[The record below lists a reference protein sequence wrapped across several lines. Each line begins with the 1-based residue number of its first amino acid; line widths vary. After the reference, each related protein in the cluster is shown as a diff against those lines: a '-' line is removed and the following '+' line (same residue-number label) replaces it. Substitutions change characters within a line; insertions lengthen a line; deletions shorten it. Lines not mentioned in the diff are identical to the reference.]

1 MEKERKKSEENYNE
15 EKIFSPKIKSI
26 SNSKVENPKY
36 IIEKNSEKTK
46 ADTLDSSNNSY
57 KIINYNNKQKEDY
70 YNLSNSNNTNFT
82 NSISAFDLFQKNEH
96 FFIKIKLDETKEKI
110 LNLKKNIDKKNEEIL
125 SLQNKLKELKNEKI
139 NKKLE
144 LENLLSNKESYEEIF
159 KNLLND
165 DFNQSSQINQ
175 YEDINIL
182 INDLDNCS
190 SEKIIEQIK
199 ILFNEFKIN
208 YNEYDINEISNEIK
222 YNYPLVKINK
232 NLSQNEIINKFL
244 NEFYEPI
251 NKIVKNKIPEN
262 KLYLL
267 IKYLIKIISLDK
279 RIQNN
284 FYSIN
289 KIYKDN
295 KKEIKEKILELSNSK
310 ELLNEKLEEANNN
323 ILKLE
328 NKINLYSKVSRN
340 RNRNSFK
347 KSSSNKFRKGV
358 LTKETNFDFSK
369 FIPNYSNKDNIYYN
383 YSNFKK
389 NSISKEIKLTSPRK
403 DNNKLIKKLIIEE
416 NLNNNSFLKNKIS
429 PLASSNRSFISNSN
443 NHLINRMNIQQSFC
457 FFKFINKNT
466 KKFNPLNNFDVSPE
480 ILGYIKG
487 FISIDFSNK
496 FLSFIP
502 LNNEIIKNYSNKEK
516 RKKFN
521 IRFDKISNIYIENIM
536 KDIITI
542 YINSLKFYKKC
553 ENDCLGI
560 EENISLNKFIH
571 LKEFNNINLDTAQ
584 RIKATQNKYF
594 PFFISIF
601 DKNDKFE
608 IIFIDYN
615 EFINWFNGIEIIV
628 KNNRKIKSKD
638 KIETTFQYLENIKK
652 NNSYSARYNLFNL
665 KK

>member
-70 YNLSNSNNTNFT
+70 YNLSNSNNSNFT

-165 DFNQSSQINQ
+165 DFNQSSQINK

-403 DNNKLIKKLIIEE
+403 DNNKLIKKLMIEE

-429 PLASSNRSFISNSN
+429 PLTSSHRSFISNSN

-466 KKFNPLNNFDVSPE
+466 KKFNPLNNFDISPE

-502 LNNEIIKNYSNKEK
+502 INNEIIKNYSNKEK

-553 ENDCLGI
+553 ENDCFGI

-628 KNNRKIKSKD
+628 KNNKIKNKD

>member
-165 DFNQSSQINQ
+165 DFNQGSQINK

-601 DKNDKFE
+601 DKSDKFE

>member
-165 DFNQSSQINQ
+165 DFNQSSQINK

-403 DNNKLIKKLIIEE
+403 DNNKLIKKLMIEE

-429 PLASSNRSFISNSN
+429 PLTSSHRSFISNSN

-466 KKFNPLNNFDVSPE
+466 KKFNPLNNFDISPE

-553 ENDCLGI
+553 ENDCFGI

-628 KNNRKIKSKD
+628 KNNRKIKNKD

>member
-165 DFNQSSQINQ
+165 DFNQSSQINK

-429 PLASSNRSFISNSN
+429 PLTSSHRSFISNSN

-466 KKFNPLNNFDVSPE
+466 KKFNPLNNFDISPE

-502 LNNEIIKNYSNKEK
+502 INNEIIKNYSNKEK

>member
-165 DFNQSSQINQ
+165 DFNQSSQINK

-208 YNEYDINEISNEIK
+208 YYEYDINEISNEIK

-403 DNNKLIKKLIIEE
+403 DNNKLIKKLMIEE

-429 PLASSNRSFISNSN
+429 PLTSSHRSFISNSN

-466 KKFNPLNNFDVSPE
+466 KKFNPLNNFDISPE

-502 LNNEIIKNYSNKEK
+502 INNEIIKNYSNKEK

-553 ENDCLGI
+553 ENDCFGI

-628 KNNRKIKSKD
+628 KNNRKIKNKD
-638 KIETTFQYLENIKK
+638 KIETTFQHLENIKK

>member
-165 DFNQSSQINQ
+165 DFNQSSQINK

-251 NKIVKNKIPEN
+251 NKIVKNKIPQN

-628 KNNRKIKSKD
+628 KNNRKIKNKD

>member
-165 DFNQSSQINQ
+165 DFNQSSQINK

-208 YNEYDINEISNEIK
+208 YYEYDINEISNEIK

-403 DNNKLIKKLIIEE
+403 DNNKLIKKLMIEE

-429 PLASSNRSFISNSN
+429 PLTSSHRSFISNSN

-466 KKFNPLNNFDVSPE
+466 KKFNPLNNFDISPE

-502 LNNEIIKNYSNKEK
+502 INNEIIKNYSNKEK

-553 ENDCLGI
+553 ENDCFGI

-571 LKEFNNINLDTAQ
+571 LKEFNNINLDSSQ
-584 RIKATQNKYF
+584 RIKATQNKNF
-594 PFFISIF
+594 SFFISIF

-628 KNNRKIKSKD
+628 KNNRKIKNKD

>member
-70 YNLSNSNNTNFT
+70 YNLSNSNNSNFT

-110 LNLKKNIDKKNEEIL
+110 LILKKNIDKKNEEIL

-165 DFNQSSQINQ
+165 DFNQSSQINK

-310 ELLNEKLEEANNN
+310 ESLNEKLEEANNN

-416 NLNNNSFLKNKIS
+416 NNNNSFLKNKIS
-429 PLASSNRSFISNSN
+429 PLSSSHRSFISNSN

-466 KKFNPLNNFDVSPE
+466 KKFNPLNNFDISPE

-502 LNNEIIKNYSNKEK
+502 INNEIIKNYSNKEK

-553 ENDCLGI
+553 ENDCFGI

-594 PFFISIF
+594 PFYISIF
-601 DKNDKFE
+601 DKSDKFE

>member
-165 DFNQSSQINQ
+165 DFNQSSQINK

-208 YNEYDINEISNEIK
+208 YYEYDINEISNEIK

-369 FIPNYSNKDNIYYN
+369 FIHNYSNKDNIYYN

-403 DNNKLIKKLIIEE
+403 DNNKLIKKLMIEE

-429 PLASSNRSFISNSN
+429 PLTSSHRSFISNSN
-443 NHLINRMNIQQSFC
+443 NHLINRMNIIQSFC

-466 KKFNPLNNFDVSPE
+466 KKFNPLNNFDISPE

-502 LNNEIIKNYSNKEK
+502 INNEIIKNYSNKEK

-553 ENDCLGI
+553 ENDCFGI

-628 KNNRKIKSKD
+628 KNNRKIKNKD

>member
-165 DFNQSSQINQ
+165 DFNQSSQINK

-403 DNNKLIKKLIIEE
+403 DNNKLIKKLMIEE

-429 PLASSNRSFISNSN
+429 PLTSSHRSFISNSN

-466 KKFNPLNNFDVSPE
+466 KKFNPLNNFDISPE

-502 LNNEIIKNYSNKEK
+502 INNEIIKNYSNKEK

-553 ENDCLGI
+553 ENDCFGI

-628 KNNRKIKSKD
+628 KNNRKIKNKD

>member
-70 YNLSNSNNTNFT
+70 YNLSNSNNSNFT

-165 DFNQSSQINQ
+165 DFNQSSQINK

-208 YNEYDINEISNEIK
+208 YYEYDINEISNEIK

-403 DNNKLIKKLIIEE
+403 DNNKLIKKLMIEE

-429 PLASSNRSFISNSN
+429 PLTSSHRSFISNSN

-466 KKFNPLNNFDVSPE
+466 KKFNPLNNFDISPE

-502 LNNEIIKNYSNKEK
+502 INNEIIKNYSNKEK

-553 ENDCLGI
+553 ENDCFGI

-628 KNNRKIKSKD
+628 KNNRKIKNKD

>member
-1 MEKERKKSEENYNE
+1 M
-15 EKIFSPKIKSI
+15 
-26 SNSKVENPKY
+26 
-36 IIEKNSEKTK
+36 
-46 ADTLDSSNNSY
+46 
-57 KIINYNNKQKEDY
+57 
-70 YNLSNSNNTNFT
+70 
-82 NSISAFDLFQKNEH
+82 
-96 FFIKIKLDETKEKI
+96 
-110 LNLKKNIDKKNEEIL
+110 
-125 SLQNKLKELKNEKI
+125 
-139 NKKLE
+139 
-144 LENLLSNKESYEEIF
+144 
-159 KNLLND
+159 
-165 DFNQSSQINQ
+165 
-175 YEDINIL
+175 
-182 INDLDNCS
+182 
-190 SEKIIEQIK
+190 
-199 ILFNEFKIN
+199 
-208 YNEYDINEISNEIK
+208 
-222 YNYPLVKINK
+222 
-232 NLSQNEIINKFL
+232 
-244 NEFYEPI
+244 
-251 NKIVKNKIPEN
+251 
-262 KLYLL
+262 
-267 IKYLIKIISLDK
+267 DK
-279 RIQNN
+279 RIQDN
-284 FYSIN
+284 FYFIN
-289 KIYKDN
+289 KTYKDN

-416 NLNNNSFLKNKIS
+416 NNNNSFLKNKIS
-429 PLASSNRSFISNSN
+429 PLSSSHRSFISNSN

-466 KKFNPLNNFDVSPE
+466 KKFNPLNNFDISPE

-502 LNNEIIKNYSNKEK
+502 INNEIIKNYSNKEK

-553 ENDCLGI
+553 ENDCFGI

>member
-165 DFNQSSQINQ
+165 DFNQSSQINK

-208 YNEYDINEISNEIK
+208 YYEYDINEISNEIK

-403 DNNKLIKKLIIEE
+403 DNNKLIKKLMIEE

-601 DKNDKFE
+601 DKSDKFE

>member
-165 DFNQSSQINQ
+165 DFNQSSQINK

-403 DNNKLIKKLIIEE
+403 DNNKLIKKLMIEE

-429 PLASSNRSFISNSN
+429 PLTSSHRSFISNSN

-466 KKFNPLNNFDVSPE
+466 KKFNPLNNFDISPE

-502 LNNEIIKNYSNKEK
+502 INNEIIKNYSNKEK

-628 KNNRKIKSKD
+628 KNNRKIKNKD

>member
-165 DFNQSSQINQ
+165 DFNQSSQINK

-208 YNEYDINEISNEIK
+208 YYEYDINEISNEIK

-403 DNNKLIKKLIIEE
+403 DNNKLIKKLMIEE

-429 PLASSNRSFISNSN
+429 PLTSSHRSFISNSN

-466 KKFNPLNNFDVSPE
+466 KKFNPLNNFDISPE

-502 LNNEIIKNYSNKEK
+502 IDNEIIKNYSNKEK

-553 ENDCLGI
+553 ENDCFGI

-628 KNNRKIKSKD
+628 KNNRKIKNKD

>member
-110 LNLKKNIDKKNEEIL
+110 LILKKNIDKKNEEIL

-165 DFNQSSQINQ
+165 DFNQSSQINK

-208 YNEYDINEISNEIK
+208 YYEYDINEISNEIK

-369 FIPNYSNKDNIYYN
+369 FIHNYSNKDNIYYN

-403 DNNKLIKKLIIEE
+403 DNNKLIKKLMIEE

-429 PLASSNRSFISNSN
+429 PLTSSHRSFISNSN
-443 NHLINRMNIQQSFC
+443 NHLINRMNIIQSFC

-466 KKFNPLNNFDVSPE
+466 KKFNPLNNFDISPE

-502 LNNEIIKNYSNKEK
+502 INNEIIKNYSNKEK

-553 ENDCLGI
+553 ENDCFGI

-628 KNNRKIKSKD
+628 KNNRKIKNKD

>member
-165 DFNQSSQINQ
+165 DFNQSSQINK

-601 DKNDKFE
+601 DKSDKFE

>member
-165 DFNQSSQINQ
+165 DFNQSSQINK

-429 PLASSNRSFISNSN
+429 PLTSSHRSFISNSN

-466 KKFNPLNNFDVSPE
+466 KKFNPLNNFDISPE

-601 DKNDKFE
+601 DKSDKFE

>member
-165 DFNQSSQINQ
+165 DFNQSSQINK

-403 DNNKLIKKLIIEE
+403 DNNKLIKKLMIEE

-601 DKNDKFE
+601 DKSDKFE

>member
-165 DFNQSSQINQ
+165 DFNQSSQINK

-208 YNEYDINEISNEIK
+208 YYEYDINEISNEIK

-403 DNNKLIKKLIIEE
+403 DNNKLIKKLMIEE

-429 PLASSNRSFISNSN
+429 PLTSSHRSFISNSN

-466 KKFNPLNNFDVSPE
+466 KKFNPLNNFDISPE

-502 LNNEIIKNYSNKEK
+502 INNEIIKNYSNKEK

-553 ENDCLGI
+553 ENDCFGI

-628 KNNRKIKSKD
+628 KNNRKIKNKD

>member
-165 DFNQSSQINQ
+165 DFNQSSQINK

-208 YNEYDINEISNEIK
+208 YYEYDINEISNEIK

-403 DNNKLIKKLIIEE
+403 DNNKLIKKLMIEE

-429 PLASSNRSFISNSN
+429 PLTSSHRSFISNSN

-457 FFKFINKNT
+457 FFIFINKNT
-466 KKFNPLNNFDVSPE
+466 KKFNPLNNFDISPE

-502 LNNEIIKNYSNKEK
+502 INNEIIKNYSNKEK

-553 ENDCLGI
+553 ENDCFGI

-628 KNNRKIKSKD
+628 KNNRKSKNKD